1 MSPSILAA
9 AGGGQPHN
17 NLQPYLT
24 LNFCIAQQGIFPGTV
39 LERWA
44 REDATHA
51 ESTSIRRGSGRPRS
65 PRLFLEGAGRRAA
78 AADSPPSQDRRPL
91 EPGRVRRAEGETFRI
106 TLDGRVVLLTLI
118 EVTDGPISLG
128 TEQFT
133 LVFRGPRE
141 LVVRDGLYIV
151 RHPTAGSARLF
162 LQPGNDDDVDGL
174 CEASFNLMR

>member
-1 MSPSILAA
+1 M
-9 AGGGQPHN
+9 
-17 NLQPYLT
+17 
-24 LNFCIAQQGIFPGTV
+24 LNRRRFVEALVGLGV
-39 LERWA
+39 LGFSWKA
-44 REDATHA
+44 
-51 ESTSIRRGSGRPRS
+51 
-65 PRLFLEGAGRRAA
+65 RAA
-78 AADSPPSQDRRPL
+78 APAPRTPR
-91 EPGRVRRAEGETFRI
+91 RVRIDGPLSRDVFVALRGETFRI